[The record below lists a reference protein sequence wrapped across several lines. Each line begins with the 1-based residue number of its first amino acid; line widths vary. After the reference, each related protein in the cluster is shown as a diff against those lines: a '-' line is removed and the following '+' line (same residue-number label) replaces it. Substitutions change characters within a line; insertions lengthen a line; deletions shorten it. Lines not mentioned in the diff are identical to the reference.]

1 MGMVETTQGHPR
13 PQSPGEEIA
22 NSVSHGLGLLAAG
35 GVIPALIVNAS
46 RRGGAT
52 GIVGVS
58 IFATAIVLLY
68 LISTLYHAL
77 PHGRAKQVFRV
88 LDYSAIFLLIAG
100 TYMPFTFGVLRGAW
114 GWTLFG
120 LVWGVAAA
128 GVLLKTVGGIRYPVL
143 STCLYLGMGWLILIA
158 IRPLWLRLPPEGL
171 VWLAAGGIAYTAGVG
186 FFAATRIRYSHFVW
200 HLFVM
205 TGTAC
210 HVIAVLRYAA

>member
-1 MGMVETTQGHPR
+1 MIDTMRGHTR

-22 NSVSHGLGLLAAG
+22 NSISHGFGLLAAG
-35 GVIPALIVNAS
+35 CVIPVLIANAA
-46 RRGGAT
+46 RRGGAA
-52 GIVGVS
+52 GIVGVG
-58 IFATAIVLLY
+58 IFAAAIVLLY
-68 LISTLYHAL
+68 LISTVYHAL
-77 PHGRAKQVFRV
+77 PQGRAKQLFQV
-88 LDYSAIFLLIAG
+88 LDHSAIFLLIAG
-100 TYMPFTFGVLRGAW
+100 TYMPFTFGVLRGVW

-128 GVLLKTVGGIRYPVL
+128 GVLLKTVGGLGHPIL
-143 STCLYLGMGWLILIA
+143 STGLYLGMGWLILIA

-210 HVIAVLRYAA
+210 HVIAVLWYAA